1 MNRLMACLR
10 NMLDCPV
17 KGCIWKASGERMDT
31 MQLHYKKMHLGYPPN
46 HKLTLEEK
54 TELYRLLNEAEN
66 PPTDKAMEGTEMDS
80 SPMEL
85 DESDHDDDRLD
96 QHSAE
101 SWTSG
106 ATDMD
111 VPGRTVAPGRYA
123 HSTPGSR
130 ASSVMST
137 TSSESVS
144 SRSSSSSETTAMDV
158 DCSDEDESL
167 ALSRHAAAMKVRGRG
182 RGRDRPPVDEE
193 DNRGRSR
200 TRTPLQ
206 PSIPVSEAEYRRKR
220 VDRSAARAHPSR
232 RDHSAFPTHFH
243 PSQLIAPRPPAQ
255 LQVSDGDSSD
265 GL

>member
-1 MNRLMACLR
+1 
-10 NMLDCPV
+10 
-17 KGCIWKASGERMDT
+17 MDT

-46 HKLTLEEK
+46 HKLTPEEK
-54 TELYRLLNEAEN
+54 IELYRLLNEAEN
-66 PPTDKAMEGTEMDS
+66 PPTDEVMEGTEMDS

-85 DESDHDDDRLD
+85 DEPDHDDDRLD
-96 QHSAE
+96 KHSAE
-101 SWTSG
+101 PWTSG

-111 VPGRTVAPGRYA
+111 VRGRTVVPGRYA
-123 HSTPGSR
+123 NSTPGSR
-130 ASSVMST
+130 ASSVVST

-144 SRSSSSSETTAMDV
+144 SRSSSSSAITAMDV

-167 ALSRHAAAMKVRGRG
+167 ASSRHAAAMKVRGRG
-182 RGRDRPPVDEE
+182 RDRGPAVDEE

-200 TRTPLQ
+200 TRTTLP
-206 PSIPVSEAEYRRKR
+206 PSVPGSGAEYRRKR

-232 RDHSAFPTHFH
+232 YHSALPTHLH
-243 PSQLIAPRPPAQ
+243 PSQLIAPRPSAQ